1 MSDFSVVF
9 IPSWPHI
16 HFAFSSIP
24 RPVIHFFSV
33 FCHHILRLTFVLMY
47 TACTEI
53 WTLDLEI
60 KSFLLYQTKLY
71 RRFPGFILQCAWRDS
86 NSINRNIVE
95 CKVKNCEM
103 KRLYVHCIN
112 RNIVECKVEVYN
124 VADLVRLR
132 INRNIVECK
141 DSFFDCPL
149 VPLLVLIE
157 TLWNVKSVET
167 GINRNIVECKV
178 GIALTCLECSG

>member
-1 MSDFSVVF
+1 
-9 IPSWPHI
+9 
-16 HFAFSSIP
+16 
-24 RPVIHFFSV
+24 
-33 FCHHILRLTFVLMY
+33 
-47 TACTEI
+47 
-53 WTLDLEI
+53 
-60 KSFLLYQTKLY
+60 
-71 RRFPGFILQCAWRDS
+71 
-86 NSINRNIVE
+86 
-95 CKVKNCEM
+95 M

-132 INRNIVECK
+132 IKRNIVECK

-157 TLWNVKSVET
+157 TLWNVKSVDHLQVDFSLRINRNIVECKENFGISEKPVET